1 MTEPPPTAGPAAEI
15 PDPPVGTLLRLAP
28 GEWSHC
34 ATARLGTYLEMT
46 LSRIHRNAI
55 HEDEAGIWVW
65 LVGHEHPACTWAH
78 VDPHPPCLQ
87 VMVRVDALTRQQA
100 GELSARSEKI
110 YARSTRYPRR
120 RRLVFLRSRVKK
132 RR

>member
-1 MTEPPPTAGPAAEI
+1 MTEPRPTVTPTAEI
-15 PDPPVGTLLRLAP
+15 PDLPVGTLLRFAP

-46 LSRIHRNAI
+46 LSRMHRNAVR
-55 HEDEAGIWVW
+55 EDEAGLWVW

-87 VMVRVDALTRQQA
+87 VMVRVDALTAAA
-100 GELSARSEKI
+100 GGWPPACSF
-110 YARSTRYPRR
+110 PP
-120 RRLVFLRSRVKK
+120 
-132 RR
+132 